1 MNEIV
6 KIYNNQQVRII
17 QQDGEPW
24 FVAKDVCDVLGIRNS
39 RDAISTLMSDEKG
52 VGTTDTLGGKQE
64 VVLVNEPGVYRL
76 VFRSR
81 KREAEKFK
89 RWVFHEVLPSIRRT
103 GAYVAPNLGIEQ
115 LAALAKKIGEMAKR
129 LIAQNAELRE
139 KLAYLEQFVPK
150 GEFGEPSA
158 VNGCPK
164 WQQRRGCYVSRNG
177 RRPRRLNPDTD
188 GYLQHDLFL
197 DFLPAVLIGEAV
209 NIINIHCPKLLEDTA
224 NA

>member
-6 KIYNNQQVRII
+6 KLYKDHPVRIVKR
-17 QQDGEPW
+17 DGEPW
-24 FVAKDVCDVLGIRNS
+24 FVAADVCKAL
-39 RDAISTLMSDEKG
+39 AISNPRMAVTRLDDDEVSSVSFSD
-52 VGTTDTLGGKQE
+52 GGLQRKLNIISE
-64 VVLVNEPGVYRL
+64 SGLYALVIRSNKPEARE
-76 VFRSR
+76 FR
-81 KREAEKFK
+81 K
-89 RWVFHEVLPSIRRT
+89 WVTAEVLPSVRKT
-103 GAYVAPNLGIEQ
+103 GAYIAPNLGIEQ
-115 LAALAKKIGEMAKR
+115 LAAVAKKIGEMAKH
-129 LIAQNAELRE
+129 LIAENAELRE

-177 RRPRRLNPDTD
+177 RRPRRLNPDTN

-209 NIINIHCPKLLEDTA
+209 NIINIHCPKLLEDAA

>member
-177 RRPRRLNPDTD
+177 RRPRRLNPDTN

>member
-177 RRPRRLNPDTD
+177 RRPRRLNPDTN

-209 NIINIHCPKLLEDTA
+209 NIINIHCPKLLENNA